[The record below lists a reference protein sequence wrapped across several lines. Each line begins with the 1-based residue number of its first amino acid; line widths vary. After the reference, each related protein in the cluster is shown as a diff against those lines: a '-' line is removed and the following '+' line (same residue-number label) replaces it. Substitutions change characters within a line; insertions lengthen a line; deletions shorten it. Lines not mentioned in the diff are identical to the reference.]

1 MIRSLASLISWM
13 LHPLLMPAFMFLV
26 IATVHPVLIQLFIPP
41 WWIFTVIL
49 VLTGILPALNLT
61 LFKMMGTITS
71 LHLPERRDRI
81 MPFMFIT
88 MVYLAVTYLFF
99 SKFPSPSIL
108 RLMAIMSA
116 VCGAGTLATLFMK
129 VSIHAMASSAVTTV
143 FLFILMEGG
152 GMAMLMAAAASM
164 VLTGMVMSARL
175 TLNAHTPV
183 EAYSGTALGFITAGA
198 GMLIL
203 F

>member
-1 MIRSLASLISWM
+1 MIRALASLVSWV
-13 LHPLLMPAFMFLV
+13 LHPLLMPALMFLV
-26 IATVHPVLIQLFIPP
+26 IASVHPILIQLFIPP
-41 WWIFTVIL
+41 WWIFSVIL
-49 VLTGILPALNLT
+49 VLTGILPALNLI
-61 LFKMMGTITS
+61 LFKMMGTISS

-99 SKFPSPSIL
+99 SKYPSPSIL

-116 VCGAGTLATLFMK
+116 VCAAGTVATLFIK

-152 GMAMLMAAAASM
+152 GMVMLIASAVSLM
-164 VLTGMVMSARL
+164 LTGLVMSARL
-175 TLNAHTPV
+175 TLDAHTPA
-183 EAYSGTALGFITAGA
+183 ETISGAALGSIMAAA